1 MTTIADVIGRVNT
14 QLKDTLW
21 ARWPLAELCDYFNDA
36 VRAILLVRPEA
47 GAHVTQLHCVAGTQ
61 QRLPAGVFRLL
72 EIVRVHEGRA
82 LLPVPREVLDT
93 QYPDWHRLTGP
104 VERYCYS
111 DRTPLI
117 YYLFP
122 GVEAVLTL
130 DAVVCRIP
138 ATVSIATLQDD
149 AAHQAV
155 PLDPAYINPL
165 IDWMLYRAFSKDN
178 EGGANVALAMQHYQV
193 FAEQL
198 GSKQRADAI
207 LRQQLRVR
215 YTGGEL

>member
-36 VRAILLVRPEA
+36 LCAILLVRPEA
-47 GAHVTQLHCVAGTQ
+47 GAELAHLPCVAGTRQ
-61 QRLPAGVFRLL
+61 QLPAGIFRLL
-72 EIVRVHEGRA
+72 EIVRVHDGQA
-82 LLPVPREVLDT
+82 LLPVPREVLDS
-93 QYPDWHRLTGP
+93 QYPDWHQLTGP

-111 DRTPLI
+111 DKIPLI

-122 GVEAVLTL
+122 GAAEALTL
-130 DAVVCRIP
+130 EAVVCRTP
-138 ATVSIATLQDD
+138 TAVSITTLQDET
-149 AAHQAV
+149 AQQSV
-155 PLDPAYINPL
+155 PLDPVYINPL

-178 EGGANVALAMQHYQV
+178 EGGANVALAMQHYHV

-198 GSKQRADAI
+198 GIKQRSDAL
-207 LRQQLRVR
+207 LRQALRNQ
-215 YTGGEL
+215 YLGGES